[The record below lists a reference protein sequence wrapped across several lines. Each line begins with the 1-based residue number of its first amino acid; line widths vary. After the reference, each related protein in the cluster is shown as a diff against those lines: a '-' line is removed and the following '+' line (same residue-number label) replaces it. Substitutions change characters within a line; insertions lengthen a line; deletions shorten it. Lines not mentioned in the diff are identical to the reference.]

1 VFGSQ
6 KLHSFLVW
14 KDLSDFQRMNLVNS
28 VGNSMTRGQFDGV
41 ELSFS
46 SCASNRWNNSSG
58 SNCGSNWESSIS
70 MSSKMGE
77 SSITICSSKGKSSM
91 GESSIG
97 KSTIR
102 ISSQRSN
109 GSSDGSSNLNW
120 FGSLQDFGV
129 SGSGSVCLGGRE
141 VFFIAGLLER

>member
-1 VFGSQ
+1 
-6 KLHSFLVW
+6 
-14 KDLSDFQRMNLVNS
+14 
-28 VGNSMTRGQFDGV
+28 MTRGQFDGV

-70 MSSKMGE
+70 MSSKVGE
-77 SSITICSSKGKSSM
+77 SSITVCSSKGK
-91 GESSIG
+91 SSIG

-102 ISSQRSN
+102 ISSQR
-109 GSSDGSSNLNW
+109 SDGSSNLNW

-129 SGSGSVCLGGRE
+129 SGS
-141 VFFIAGLLER
+141 

>member
-46 SCASNRWNNSSG
+46 SCTSNRWNNSSG

-77 SSITICSSKGKSSM
+77 SSITVCSSKGKSSM

-102 ISSQRSN
+102 ISSQRS
-109 GSSDGSSNLNW
+109 DGSSNLYW